1 MRPQPGVS
9 WFRRVL
15 QNFATSNRGNVALG
29 FGLAMVPIIGLSGAA
44 VDYSRAN
51 SVKAAFQSALD
62 ATALRLSKE
71 AATENAGQLQSNAL
85 NYFNALFTR
94 PEATGVAIDVAYTNS
109 GGSQVV
115 INGSA
120 SVATSFMKIFGY
132 DSVTVN
138 GIAAAKWGASR
149 LRVALVLDNTGSMA
163 DYNKI
168 GALKTATNGLL
179 SQLQS
184 AGSVSGDVY
193 VSIVPFVKDVN
204 LGAGNYD
211 APWIDWTEWDAA
223 NGTCSKTSYSSSQK
237 TCEAHAGTWTSA
249 AHQTWNGCVVDR
261 GNKNAP
267 DPANYDTNIV
277 APVSGNTATQFAAE
291 QYVNCPQ
298 TSMGLGDNW
307 SMMTTLVNSMSPAGN
322 TNQGIGLA
330 LGWMS
335 LTGGG
340 PFTAPPLDP
349 NYKYQTVIILL
360 TDGLNTQNRWYSSAS
375 SIDAREK
382 MTCDNIKAADI
393 TLYTVQVNTDG
404 DPTSALLK
412 NCASS
417 SDKFFLLT
425 SADQMVTAF
434 NAIGTNLSKLFLAQ

>member
-1 MRPQPGVS
+1 MSPQPGVS
-9 WFRRVL
+9 WFRRVM

-138 GIAAAKWGASR
+138 GIATAKWGASR

-168 GALKTATNGLL
+168 GALKTATNSLL

-211 APWIDWTEWDAA
+211 AAWIDWTDWDAA
-223 NGTCSKTSYSSSQK
+223 NGTCKQNQLRQLAEKLRVPRGYLETPKHTDLERLRRRPRQQK
-237 TCEAHAGTWTSA
+237 RARA
-249 AHQTWNGCVVDR
+249 
-261 GNKNAP
+261 
-267 DPANYDTNIV
+267 PANYDTNVV

-291 QYVNCPQ
+291 QYAQLSADFDGAWRQLV
-298 TSMGLGDNW
+298 GG
-307 SMMTTLVNSMSPAGN
+307 MTTLVNNMSACRQYQSGDRTGARLDVARQAAGH
-322 TNQGIGLA
+322 TRRRRD
-330 LGWMS
+330 
-335 LTGGG
+335 G
-340 PFTAPPLDP
+340 P
-349 NYKYQTVIILL
+349 
-360 TDGLNTQNRWYSSAS
+360 
-375 SIDAREK
+375 
-382 MTCDNIKAADI
+382 
-393 TLYTVQVNTDG
+393 
-404 DPTSALLK
+404 
-412 NCASS
+412 
-417 SDKFFLLT
+417 
-425 SADQMVTAF
+425 
-434 NAIGTNLSKLFLAQ
+434 KLQI